1 MSKCRIMV
9 AFLLLVI
16 YGCASERLYVKVV
29 DDEGAPVSNATVNV
43 GFSSGHV
50 VFGQGRSCDYKAQT
64 DQDGNAVVRFNGD
77 SSDVYWS
84 VKSKRVGPV
93 CIWRRRSLALR
104 GDHARRMGL
113 RRLGDC

>member
-1 MSKCRIMV
+1 MSKCRITA

-50 VFGQGRSCDYKAQT
+50 VFGRGTTHCFKGKT
-64 DQDGNAVVRFNGD
+64 
-77 SSDVYWS
+77 
-84 VKSKRVGPV
+84 SKRGQTLLYMVY
-93 CIWRRRSLALR
+93 CICLNASRQ
-104 GDHARRMGL
+104 
-113 RRLGDC
+113 